1 MVLKVFGQNLR
12 QLTAQRG
19 SIAGVSADLDISRVQ
34 FQRFLKGEA
43 FPKPQVLNRICTYFG
58 VDARILLNPLSNAPL
73 AVPASDG
80 LAPELLAGLTWAI
93 RGNRYPIK
101 PDLMEPGLYRYW
113 VADGYHPDT
122 YHCMPVQISQRLGR
136 GGAELQDMLCW
147 RTYFHRNAFRTHG
160 GVGEQSRR
168 EVRGLILGV
177 PDGLI
182 ILAFN
187 PAPILRITLMHL
199 APNPIFANGS
209 FTGFIAWGRAE
220 IIGFGRTARCF
231 FERVPATARETLTCA
246 RIVSPMPGK
255 AVPPAILRHIEPQV
269 ETARPR

>member
-19 SIAGVSADLDISRVQ
+19 SIAGVSAALDISRVQ

-58 VDARILLNPLSNAPL
+58 VDARILLHPLSDARPAP
-73 AVPASDG
+73 AVQEG
-80 LAPELLAGLTWAI
+80 LAPELVEGLTWAI

-113 VADGYHPDT
+113 VADGHDADT
-122 YHCMPVQISQRLGR
+122 YHCMPVQISARLGR
-136 GGAELQDMLCW
+136 GGPLLSEMLGW
-147 RTYFHRNAFRTHG
+147 RTYFHRKAFRPHG
-160 GVGEQSRR
+160 APQVPSRR
-168 EVRGLILGV
+168 EVRGLVLGV

-187 PAPILRITLMHL
+187 PAPILRITMMHL
-199 APNPIFANGS
+199 APNPVFADGS
-209 FTGFIAWGRAE
+209 FVGFTSWGRAE
-220 IIGFGRTARCF
+220 IVGYGRVARCYM
-231 FERVPATARETLTCA
+231 ERVVATPREVLACA
-246 RIVSPMPGK
+246 RLQTPMPGAK
-255 AVPPAILRHIEPQV
+255 VPPDILRHIEPPV
-269 ETARPR
+269 EQSRPR